1 MLELPMKNI
10 RLLLILILSVVS
22 MTAVRSFAQNNSL
35 KIDDSCYPSYRQ
47 ADSLVGTDSFPALI
61 QEFENKAI
69 FVDDKKAQVLVYV
82 LKLRDAKATGPD
94 EKVDKYYEDLKEVA
108 KRLDYLQYYF
118 FAYHLKA
125 IYYYN
130 HGFQAKAYRISEE
143 MLDEAVAMDNEYGRW
158 FSARNIADLYMDSYK
173 LSRAKEYLL
182 KAVEIYENTE
192 NRTIKV
198 QAMSKTYMDLARCDE
213 FGTPD
218 FEKYLDKALAT
229 AKVSTDT
236 LTVYFY
242 RACNSVLKKNIAE
255 YNKYKEI
262 CLNNTQLKRVR
273 AQASVDFMMA
283 DAAVSGDWDYFLEAL
298 KGLNHHEDLSFVTRL
313 AAKYGNLDAVAECYQ
328 RHIML
333 IYNSRDHEVQ
343 RTIEQLELKVENEKL
358 NQTII
363 RQKESTNRIL
373 IATSILLLLG
383 ALFIS
388 VSSLYYIGR
397 LRKAKKDAEAANT
410 MKTRF
415 IQNMNHEIRTPLNA
429 IVGFTQLLIADDEL
443 NEEERQRY
451 GRYITNNSSLLM
463 MLIDDILDISDVDNG
478 KYRLAI
484 GKCNVEEICVNAMN
498 TVESRV
504 PARVAYRFEN
514 STPEGFSIVTDGRR
528 VQQVLINFLTNSC
541 KHTIS
546 GEIVLSCSLTERDGY
561 ISFAVRD
568 TGEGVPPE
576 SAEEIFNRFSKL
588 NDFKQGSGLGLNIC
602 RVIAG
607 KLGGEVDIDLTY
619 GRCASANAKGA
630 RFVFHLPLKSEFKS

>member
-1 MLELPMKNI
+1 MKNI

-22 MTAVRSFAQNNSL
+22 MTSVRSFAQNNSL
-35 KIDDSCYPSYRQ
+35 KIDDSCYPSFRQ
-47 ADSLVGTDSFPALI
+47 ADSLVGTDRFPALI
-61 QEFENKAI
+61 QEFENKALS
-69 FVDDKKAQVLVYV
+69 VEDKKAQVLVYV

-94 EKVDKYYEDLKEVA
+94 EKVDKYYEELKEVA

-118 FAYHLKA
+118 YAYHLKA
-125 IYYYN
+125 VYYYN
-130 HGFQAKAYRISEE
+130 CGFQAKAYRISEE
-143 MLDEAVAMDNEYGRW
+143 MLDEAVAMDNEYGCW

-182 KAVEIYENTE
+182 KAVEIYENTD

-213 FGTPD
+213 LGTPD

-229 AKVSTDT
+229 ARVSTDT

-242 RACNSVLKKNIAE
+242 RACNSVLKKNFAE

-298 KGLNHHEDLSFVTRL
+298 KGLNHHEDLSFVTQL
-313 AAKYGNLDAVAECYQ
+313 AAKYGNLDVVTECYQ

-343 RTIEQLELKVENEKL
+343 RTIEQLELKVENDKL

-363 RQKESTNRIL
+363 QQKGRTNRIL
-373 IATSILLLLG
+373 MVTSLILLLA

-388 VSSLYYIGR
+388 VASIYYIR
-397 LRKAKKDAEAANT
+397 KLRRMRKEAESANK

-443 NEEERQRY
+443 TEEEKQRY
-451 GRYITNNSSLLM
+451 GRYISNNSSLLM

-478 KYRLAI
+478 QYRLAI
-484 GKCNVEEICVNAMN
+484 GNCNVEEICNNAMN
-498 TVESRV
+498 TVETRV
-504 PARVAYRFEN
+504 PAGVEYRYEKG
-514 STPEGFSIVTDGRR
+514 TPEGFVIETDGRR

-541 KHTIS
+541 KHTCS
-546 GEIVLSCSLTERDGY
+546 GEIVLACSLEENPGSITF
-561 ISFAVRD
+561 SVRD
-568 TGEGVPPE
+568 TGGGVPLE
-576 SAEEIFNRFSKL
+576 SAEEIFNRFAKL
-588 NDFKQGSGLGLNIC
+588 DGFKQGSGLGLNIC

-607 KLGGEVDIDLTY
+607 KLGGRVDIDRNY
-619 GRCASANAKGA
+619 GRCADPQAKGA
-630 RFVFHLPLKSEFKS
+630 RFVFILPLTAPTD